1 MASKI
6 HVSCI
11 GLKIKNG
18 ENVKEYL
25 ANKAGIEKEELTVV
39 EFKPASNTEKGVC
52 VLTAE
57 KEEVID
63 KIKKTHFQNWE
74 VKIECLEVPG
84 QSLQYPIDVT
94 ITYPDDLTPSDHLLQ
109 SITEHLKHCEVS

>member
-1 MASKI
+1 MEESNGKRNLRFWHWI
-6 HVSCI
+6 
-11 GLKIKNG
+11 KIKSG

-63 KIKKTHFQNWE
+63 KIKKTHFHNWE
-74 VKIECLEVPG
+74 INIKC
-84 QSLQYPIDVT
+84 SN
-94 ITYPDDLTPSDHLLQ
+94 
-109 SITEHLKHCEVS
+109 VS